1 MNRKLMSTLSL
12 LFALSLLFS
21 VAVSANTP
29 GQGKGK
35 GNATTEET
43 VEQEETDETTTD
55 DETTETDEA
64 TDEETDENEELEE
77 GEKQKGKGKGKGLQR
92 ALENV
97 KGLPSEQIIAA
108 LLAGNM
114 DVSEVAQGLQELADE
129 EGDEVSDQELKEV
142 TDELRDYVEEE
153 ELEAEQEL
161 ELMGQMVDIYE
172 KVGALDDA
180 IEVQEGSLKKNYKD
194 LEAYKKL
201 GKLKEGKGNNGNA
214 GGKGIV
220 AFVNGEETNSDVAP
234 MAKDGRTF
242 LPFRAISQSLKAD
255 VSWNEEEKSVTVTRD
270 GVEVTLVIGSTTAYV
285 NGQEITLDAP
295 PEIIAG
301 RTVVPVR
308 FIAEAFGAIVQWEA
322 ESNSVVIYEED
333 TTQVN
338 TTEETTTEE
347 TTTESTTTE

>member
-1 MNRKLMSTLSL
+1 MKKKLMSTLSL

-29 GQGKGK
+29 GQGNGK
-35 GNATTEET
+35 GNGATQET
-43 VEQEETDETTTD
+43 LEQEETDETTAD
-55 DETTETDEA
+55 DETTD
-64 TDEETDENEELEE
+64 TDEETDENEEIEE
-77 GEKQKGKGKGKGLQR
+77 GEKQKGKPAGKGLQR

-108 LLAGNM
+108 LLDGNM

-129 EGDEVSDQELKEV
+129 EEDEVSDEELKEV

-153 ELEAEQEL
+153 ELESEQEL
-161 ELMGQMVDIYE
+161 EILDQMVDVYE

-180 IEVQEGSLKKNYKD
+180 IEVQEDKVRKNFKD
-194 LEAYKKL
+194 LEGYKKL
-201 GKLKEGKGNNGNA
+201 GKLKEGKENSENGES
-214 GGKGIV
+214 KGIV
-220 AFVNGEETNSDVAP
+220 AFVNGEQPISEVAP

-270 GVEVTLVIGSTTAYV
+270 GVEVKLVIGSATAYV

-295 PEIIAG
+295 PEIIEG

-322 ESNSVVIYEED
+322 ESQSVVIYEE
-333 TTQVN
+333 
-338 TTEETTTEE
+338 ETAAE